1 MKLQTQK
8 IRTENQIQIK
18 IQKLR
23 KQNQR
28 ISKTHQISQT
38 LINKLTQNNK
48 NKIKLLNKIKNI
60 LKINKNVS
68 LMNNIEENI
77 LFYML
82 PDTVIYK
89 YFDQRN
95 LGKPKDRKRK
105 SSQLVQSTQQQNQT
119 KKTKYTK
126 KDDMQLQQPNVKVK
140 VLSQSSTGDRLV
152 QYQQNGFIIRKE
164 IQSSA
169 KKNKQQAKNKLFYQV
184 RSEPRASSSLSF
196 LHILD
201 EHGNDIEKPKGYFPY
216 DEKLS
221 KKIQQ
226 LKKKGYQNY

>member
-1 MKLQTQK
+1 MGP
-8 IRTENQIQIK
+8 I
-18 IQKLR
+18 
-23 KQNQR
+23 
-28 ISKTHQISQT
+28 
-38 LINKLTQNNK
+38 
-48 NKIKLLNKIKNI
+48 
-60 LKINKNVS
+60 
-68 LMNNIEENI
+68 
-77 LFYML
+77 FY
-82 PDTVIYK
+82 YE

-95 LGKPKDRKRK
+95 LAKAKDRKRK
-105 SSQLVQSTQQQNQT
+105 SSQLVKSTQQQIQNPN

-126 KDDMQLQQPNVKVK
+126 KDDMQLQQPNVK